1 MLNYFYDKESDIF
14 YFSQGAPNA
23 KDETVEVG
31 GDVILRINPRTKSVR
46 GFTLLNASR
55 QMHRT
60 KQSVPLPF
68 KLQTVLA

>member
-23 KDETVEVG
+23 KDETIETG
-31 GDVILRINPRTKSVR
+31 GDVILRIDPRTKSVR

-55 QMHRT
+55 RTHGT
-60 KQSVPLPF
+60 KQSAPLPF
-68 KLQTVLA
+68 NLQMALA